1 MRRRGELPGARESR
15 GHQPPAAV
23 DRQVLVPATAHRRC
37 RRPGRAQQMD
47 HFEDHFPLELNPMIE
62 PTTNTETTAPGPI
75 LVIDDEPYI
84 LRSLSYLLQR
94 EGYQVETASNGE
106 EGLQRVRSLRPPLV
120 FLDIMMPHMNGYE
133 VCEQV
138 KQDPSL
144 EGTYVIMLSAKGQ
157 PIDRERGLLGGADEY
172 MTKPFSPREVAQRVR
187 SILADRAAKAAA

>member
-1 MRRRGELPGARESR
+1 M
-15 GHQPPAAV
+15 
-23 DRQVLVPATAHRRC
+23 
-37 RRPGRAQQMD
+37 
-47 HFEDHFPLELNPMIE
+47 LEQSPSPDMS
-62 PTTNTETTAPGPI
+62 GPI

-94 EGYQVETASNGE
+94 EGYTVETATNGA
-106 EGLQRVRSLRPPLV
+106 EGLQRVRNLRPPLV

-144 EGTYVIMLSAKGQ
+144 EETYVIMLSAKGQ
-157 PIDRERGLLGGADEY
+157 QIDRERGLLGGADEY

-187 SILADRAAKAAA
+187 TILAERAASRAA